1 MPTEKEAVAIPVPS
15 KDPKKKDEG
24 PENVGGDAM
33 DIDALPDD
41 KKKKKDEPEE
51 DELSEEDQL
60 LKETLDTAVLRVKD
74 SEAGVVK
81 LALETLKNEIRT
93 ATSSLTSVP
102 KPLKFLREHYAA
114 LEEDFKQLKNEEN
127 KKALADILS
136 VLAMTM
142 AEAGSRQVLKY
153 KLLGNSLEL
162 GLWGHE
168 FVRSIAGEIG
178 SEYNARMTG
187 ESDDKSAMTTDPDVS
202 DLMVMVDIIVPFH
215 VEHNSEPEAVD
226 VLLEVQQLDKITDA
240 KLVTIDDKNYQRIC
254 LYLLSCADYMGDPDD
269 LGALLRAAFEIYKR
283 VGQLPD
289 ALRVALR
296 MDAEDHTMIGELF
309 SMCEDFQVKKQMS
322 LLLARHKTN
331 YEYEGDEED
340 DINELISNTVLSEQF
355 LGLARELDVM
365 ESKTP
370 EDIYKSSLSETNSL
384 RNRRN
389 DASQPL
395 DSAKQNLASTF
406 VNAFVNAGFGQD
418 SLVTPE
424 GNKWLYKNKEH
435 GMMSATASL
444 GMILQWNVEEG
455 LTQIDK
461 FLYSAEDYI
470 KAGAV
475 LAVGIVSSGVRN
487 ECDPALALL
496 SEHVQGATS
505 AMRCAACSGLGLA
518 YAGSRR
524 EDVAE
529 VLTPVVA
536 NTDDKTDMQE
546 VCLAAL
552 SLGLIYVGS
561 CDEEVGGTIVQR
573 MMESSEKDLDHTC
586 ARFLCLALGLL
597 FLGKQEKA
605 DAMLEAVKTVE
616 HKIQKYAVLTL
627 ETCAYAGTGNVLKVQ
642 QMLHVCAESIG
653 KQGET
658 KTDEE
663 GGESKED
670 EDKKAEDTEHQSVA
684 VMGIALVCLG
694 ENIGSQMAM
703 RTYDHLL
710 QYGEKPIR
718 LAIPLALAMQN
729 ISQPDY
735 SVIDIMSRLSH
746 DADVDVAQ
754 CAIFGMGLMAGGT
767 NNSRVAGLLRQLADF
782 YAREPNPLFV
792 VRLAQGLLHA
802 GKGLMTFNPFHSD
815 RLLMSPVALGGILT
829 LLHACL
835 DMNNTLLGKMH
846 YLMFYLVMAM
856 APRML
861 ITVDEDMKPLPVS
874 VRVGQAV
881 EVVGQAGKPKTIS
894 GFQTHTTPVLIGVGD
909 RAELATEEYIPACN
923 VLEGIVILRKNPEF
937 GKDEEKD

>member
-1 MPTEKEAVAIPVPS
+1 MPTEKEAVAIKVPRE
-15 KDPKKKDEG
+15 DPEKKKGNEDEK
-24 PENVGGDAM
+24 ENIM
-33 DIDALPDD
+33 DISMDVTDEAEDKKRKDD
-41 KKKKKDEPEE
+41 KDE

-74 SEAGVVK
+74 SEDGVVK

-93 ATSSLTSVP
+93 ATSSMTSVP
-102 KPLKFLREHYAA
+102 KPLKFLRDHYAA
-114 LEEDFKQLKNEEN
+114 LEDDFQNIKNEDN

-142 AEAGSRQVLKY
+142 AEEGSRQILNY
-153 KLLGNSLEL
+153 KLKGNSLEL

-168 FVRSIAGEIG
+168 FVRSLAGQISE
-178 SEYNARMTG
+178 EYNARVTADG
-187 ESDDKSAMTTDPDVS
+187 SDSDPDVS
-202 DLMVMVDIIVPFH
+202 DIMAMVDVIVPFH
-215 VEHNSEPEAVD
+215 IQHNSEPEAVD
-226 VLLEVQQLDKITDA
+226 ILLEVQQLDKITDP
-240 KLVTIDDKNYQRIC
+240 KLAPVDEKNYQRVC
-254 LYLLSCADYMGDPDD
+254 LYLLNCADYMGDPDD
-269 LGALLRAAFEIYKR
+269 LVSLLRCAFQLYKR
-283 VGQLPD
+283 AGQLND

-296 MDAEDHTMIGELF
+296 IDGEDYTLISELF
-309 SMCEDFQVKKQMS
+309 SECDDMNVKKQMS
-322 LLLARHKTN
+322 LLLARSRTN
-331 YEYEGDEED
+331 FEYEGDDED
-340 DINELISNTVLSEQF
+340 EINELISNTMLSEQF

-384 RNRRN
+384 RNRRT
-389 DASQPL
+389 DSSQPL

-496 SEHVQGATS
+496 SEHVEGTTS
-505 AMRCAACSGLGLA
+505 AMRSAACSGLGLA

-524 EDVAE
+524 EDVQE

-536 NTDDKTDMQE
+536 NTDDNADMQE

-552 SLGLIYVGS
+552 SLGLIFVGS
-561 CDEEVGGTIVQR
+561 CDESVGGTLVQR
-573 MMESSEKDLDHTC
+573 MMESSEKDLDHTM
-586 ARFLCLALGLL
+586 ARYLCLALGLL

-605 DAMLEAVKTVE
+605 DAMVEAVKTVE

-642 QMLHVCAESIG
+642 QMLHACAEGIG
-653 KQGET
+653 EKKE
-658 KTDEE
+658 KAEE
-663 GGESKED
+663 GEGKE
-670 EDKKAEDTEHQSVA
+670 EDKKEEADVAHQSVA
-684 VMGIALVCLG
+684 VIGISLVCMG
-694 ENIGSQMAM
+694 ENIGSQMAL

-718 LAIPLALAMQN
+718 VAVPLALALMN
-729 ISQPDY
+729 VSQPDY
-735 SVIDIMSRLSH
+735 SIIDIMSRLSH

-754 CAIFGMGLMAGGT
+754 NAIFGMGLMAGGT

-802 GKGLMTFNPFHSD
+802 GKGLMTFNPFYSD
-815 RLLMSPVALGGILT
+815 RLLMSPVAVGGILT
-829 LLHACL
+829 LLHSCL

-846 YLMFYLVMAM
+846 YLMFYLVTAM

-881 EVVGQAGKPKTIS
+881 ETVGQAGKPKTIS

-909 RAELATEEYIPACN
+909 RAELASDEYLPTCN
-923 VLEGIVILRKNPEF
+923 VLEGIVILKKNPDF
-937 GKDEEKD
+937 GKDEEAE